1 VAGEA
6 KLALTVPALV
16 AKVHEAS
23 KGDLTDD
30 RVLLSGGN
38 R

>member
-1 VAGEA
+1 
-6 KLALTVPALV
+6 VPALV
-16 AKVHEAS
+16 AKFHDAS